1 MADGERQRFRSRDF
15 FDLLLIGFAH
25 SFSDGYTNLLV
36 PVLVLIV
43 SDFGLSDVQVGI
55 LLGSY
60 SLSSFLFVF
69 PVSLAADHGGRK
81 LQILMAGLAVASL
94 AYISMLGASV
104 FSLLVGLAFLAG
116 AGNSVY
122 HPCGTAITAERFPAI
137 KPYAISVHGMMG
149 NIGTSVIPILLAFV
163 AEAAGWRWAIAICTL
178 PVIILI
184 PLLWIRYRDFMSPTT
199 RDRKSGSLLAN
210 SLVIANRV
218 FRDRNVLVLA
228 LTYALSGMGSKSSIG
243 FLPLLATRRFGFR
256 TASIGLFMSLYFG
269 MGIVSKPLMGFV
281 YARLGPRPA
290 LGIPL
295 LLSAA
300 ATLAIGIAPWPT
312 LLILL
317 VAVVGVAN
325 PISPAILTAAADF
338 AQPGVLASSVGLIYS
353 LHAVGF
359 VAPVIGGWIAAEAG
373 LPFTYMFAAVL
384 FLAGGFL
391 IASIRK
397 EKR

>member
-1 MADGERQRFRSRDF
+1 MADAARERMRTGDYL
-15 FDLLLIGFAH
+15 DLLLIGFAH

-36 PVLVLIV
+36 PVLALIV
-43 SDFGLSDVQVGI
+43 ADFGLSDVQVGI

-81 LQILMAGLAVASL
+81 LEILLVGLAVASL
-94 AYISMLGASV
+94 AYFSMLGASM
-104 FSLLVGLAFLAG
+104 FFLLIGLAFLAG

-122 HPCGTAITAERFPAI
+122 HPCGTAIAAERFPAI
-137 KPYAISVHGMMG
+137 KPYAISVHGMLG
-149 NIGTSVIPILLAFV
+149 NLGTSVIPILLAFV

-178 PVIILI
+178 PVILLI
-184 PLLWIRYRDFMSPTT
+184 PLLLVRFRAFLRPAPRAGENS
-199 RDRKSGSLLAN
+199 SLLGN
-210 SLVIANRV
+210 SLVIAGRV
-218 FRDRNVLVLA
+218 FRDRTVLLLA

-256 TASIGLFMSLYFG
+256 TGSIGLFMSLYFG

-300 ATLAIGIAPWPT
+300 ATLAIGIAPWPS
-312 LLILL
+312 LLIVL
-317 VAVVGVAN
+317 VAIVGVAN

-338 AQPGVLASSVGLIYS
+338 AHPEVLASSVGLIYS

-359 VAPVIGGWIAAEAG
+359 VAPVIGGWIAEEAG

-384 FLAGGFL
+384 FLAGAFL
-391 IASIRK
+391 TVLIR
-397 EKR
+397 EGER